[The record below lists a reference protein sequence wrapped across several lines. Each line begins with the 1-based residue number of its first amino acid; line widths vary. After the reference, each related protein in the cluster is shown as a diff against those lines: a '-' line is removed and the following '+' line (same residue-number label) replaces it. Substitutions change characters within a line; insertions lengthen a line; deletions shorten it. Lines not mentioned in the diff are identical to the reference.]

1 MVLITT
7 SQQCISYTVI
17 HVKIY
22 AQQLIR
28 LLRRLRGRHI
38 ANHSLENQG
47 INLTLLAVAFEEL
60 VGGKGKGICFYYANV
75 LALHVLQKELD

>member
-22 AQQLIR
+22 AQLIR

-38 ANHSLENQG
+38 ANHSLEIQG

-60 VGGKGKGICFYYANV
+60 VGGKGKRICVY
-75 LALHVLQKELD
+75 